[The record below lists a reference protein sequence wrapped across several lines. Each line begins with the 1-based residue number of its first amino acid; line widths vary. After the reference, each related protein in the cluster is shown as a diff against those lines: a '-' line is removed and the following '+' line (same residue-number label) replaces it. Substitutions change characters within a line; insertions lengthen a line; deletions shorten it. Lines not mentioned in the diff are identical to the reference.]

1 MNQVVLLQYLSQL
14 RSYKLLSLNSVVTM
28 RRYNIKQRKTRLLRR
43 EPHTSEKFGTVVT
56 YTNNYEKKRTISLT
70 TTRKSE
76 RFPYLI
82 DTIVHVAKDNKYSL
96 LTLFTI
102 CLDVHVANNNK
113 CNLRTVA
120 RVTENSDMSLRSCR
134 GKQRLSL
141 RSCRVK

>member
-1 MNQVVLLQYLSQL
+1 MDTMKVLFVGASLS
-14 RSYKLLSLNSVVTM
+14 
-28 RRYNIKQRKTRLLRR
+28 

-70 TTRKSE
+70 TTGKSE

-102 CLDVHVANNNK
+102 CLDVHVAKNNK
-113 CNLRTVA
+113 CNLSVIHIWLVQLLASRKIT
-120 RVTENSDMSLRSCR
+120 T
-134 GKQRLSL
+134 
-141 RSCRVK
+141 